1 MANGRPGDGG
11 SRRSSRRQQERV
23 ANAGGLEALGQQVG
37 GGARPAQSAPVA
49 NEKGLRQLGARIEGA
64 GAGGGGGRRRG
75 TWSRRRKVVTV
86 LSSLLAFVVLVAAA
100 GYGYYRYEFGQIK
113 TAACASCTAAVN
125 GAPYNVL
132 LIGSDTRVGETA
144 AEAKEFGN
152 QTDAGGQRSDTIKII
167 HVDPATGTASTLS
180 IPRDTFVTLSG
191 VPADSGV
198 SNPNKINSAFATGPN
213 DPDPSGTGANGLVK
227 TIENTFG
234 IPISHW
240 IVINFF
246 GLMDAVNALGGINM
260 DVPDPI
266 RDYGDCNGN
275 GVLENCTGLDITKTG
290 CQTLSGTEA
299 LELSRSRHYEY
310 YVDGEW
316 MSDLSSDI
324 GRIERQNLIIEA
336 TIDKAK
342 STYNP
347 LRMVGFIS
355 SLTHDVT
362 LDNKLSSGTLLD
374 LADRYHALSGSSVK
388 AYTLPT
394 VGESYA
400 PYGGEDVEVVQEPQ
414 AAQLITQFLG
424 TAPTGVTTPPLDQYG
439 NPQTVSPS
447 ELTTTTAPPASSSS
461 GSSGSSGA
469 SSAGTST
476 AVAPDTVEPYDPR
489 PC

>member
-1 MANGRPGDGG
+1 MANGRPRDGG
-11 SRRSSRRQQERV
+11 SRRSSRRQLDKV
-23 ANAGGLEALGQQVG
+23 ANAGGLEALGSQLG
-37 GGARPAQSAPVA
+37 GGASSGSGSGSKSVA
-49 NEKGLRQLGARIEGA
+49 NEAGLRQLGSRIDSS
-64 GAGGGGGRRRG
+64 GGRRRRRSG
-75 TWSRRRKVVTV
+75 KARWSTRRRVVTIV
-86 LSSLLAFVVLVAAA
+86 SSVLAFIVLAAA
-100 GYGYYRYEFGQIK
+100 GGYGYFRYEFDQIK
-113 TAACASCTAAVN
+113 TAACKNCAAVTD

-144 AEAKEFGN
+144 AEAEQFGN

-167 HVDPATGTASTLS
+167 HVDPQTGMASTLS

-191 VPADSGV
+191 VPASSGV
-198 SNPNKINSAFATGPN
+198 SNPNKINSAFAAGPN
-213 DPDPSGTGANGLVK
+213 DPDPDGTGADGLVK

-246 GLMDAVNALGGINM
+246 GLMDAVNALGGVNM

-275 GVLENCTGLDITKTG
+275 GVLENCTGLDITTTG
-290 CQTLSGTEA
+290 CQTLSGKEA

-310 YVDGEW
+310 YVGGEW
-316 MSDLSSDI
+316 VSDLSSDI

-336 TIDKAK
+336 VLDKAK

-347 LRMVGFIS
+347 LRAVHFIS

-362 LDNKLSSGTLLD
+362 LDNKLSAGTLLD
-374 LADRYHALSGSSVK
+374 LAERYHALSGSSVK

-394 VGESYA
+394 LGESYA
-400 PYGGEDVEVVQEPQ
+400 PYGDEDVEVVQEP
-414 AAQLITQFLG
+414 AAAEMITQFLG
-424 TAPTGVTTPPLDQYG
+424 TAPDPASTPPLDEYG
-439 NPQTVSPS
+439 NPEPTSTP
-447 ELTTTTAPPASSSS
+447 TTAAPSTAGGSSS
-461 GSSGSSGA
+461 GSGSGSGA
-469 SSAGTST
+469 SSGLATNS
-476 AVAPDTVEPYDPR
+476 VPSYDPR